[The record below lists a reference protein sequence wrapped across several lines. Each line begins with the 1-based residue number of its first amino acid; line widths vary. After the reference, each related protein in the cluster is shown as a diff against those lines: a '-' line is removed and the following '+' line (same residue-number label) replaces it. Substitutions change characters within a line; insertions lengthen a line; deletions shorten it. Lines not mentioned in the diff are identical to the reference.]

1 MTDKINDKLD
11 RMPAFTPD
19 WSAEPHQFV
28 HQVDAKRLNKMIRN
42 CEVCRVFVANL
53 GCSVVVQKGSIQ
65 QIVSSQDFDESQ
77 FHVLFNGLDLT
88 IGGLVD
94 LEGLPLDETPIPV
107 Q

>member
-1 MTDKINDKLD
+1 METINDMLD
-11 RMPAFTPD
+11 RMPSFTPD

-42 CEVCRVFVANL
+42 CETCRVFVATI
-53 GCSVVVQKGSIQ
+53 GVSVVVQKGSIQ
-65 QIVSSQDFDESQ
+65 QIISQTCYDESK

-94 LEGLPLDETPIPV
+94 LTGVPLDDDPVPV